1 MSIEINLTG
10 QSEINVHVAAP
21 STIQVQL
28 QDVSLINVVGEK
40 YEGDYEVTP
49 STYNDKV
56 MATQN
61 MVMSKDVT
69 IRKIPQFEVSNTADG
84 KTLIIGESTMANQYV
99 TRSSLVPKLSLTLL
113 RTTSLLISWLRVLRP
128 MTNLAHLSLVPVRK
142 MLIPAMQLPLL
153 QKF

>member
-61 MVMSKDVT
+61 MVMS
-69 IRKIPQFEVSNTADG
+69 
-84 KTLIIGESTMANQYV
+84 
-99 TRSSLVPKLSLTLL
+99 
-113 RTTSLLISWLRVLRP
+113 
-128 MTNLAHLSLVPVRK
+128 
-142 MLIPAMQLPLL
+142 
-153 QKF
+153 

>member
-69 IRKIPQFEVSNTADG
+69 IHKIPQFEVSNTADG
-84 KTLIIGESTMANQYV
+84 KTLIIGEEYYV
-99 TRSSLVPKLSLTLL
+99 
-113 RTTSLLISWLRVLRP
+113 
-128 MTNLAHLSLVPVRK
+128 
-142 MLIPAMQLPLL
+142 
-153 QKF
+153 